1 MLSNNKVNL
10 QNLLER
16 RKFFQRHINDSENG
30 EKCKKKISELDK
42 LILET
47 VINNDGAYAFNQ
59 VYVK

>member
-1 MLSNNKVNL
+1 MLLKNKVTL

-16 RKFFQRHINDSENG
+16 RKFFQRHSNDPDIG
-30 EKCKKKISELDK
+30 QKCKRKISELDK

-47 VINNDGAYAFNQ
+47 VVNNDGAYAFNQ